1 MVTLCGGGGAWL
13 EAEGFCE
20 LVTLSVLRDSASCGD
35 EEDSTVNTQR
45 EINTYK
51 QMGGTKMALKTEL
64 TLTAVTLQ
72 SGSTGGPGSLCLT
85 DPALWG
91 GAGGGGVAPPLS
103 DSAPLFG
110 AEGPGGPSGLSSCE
124 SVYR

>member
-1 MVTLCGGGGAWL
+1 
-13 EAEGFCE
+13 
-20 LVTLSVLRDSASCGD
+20 
-35 EEDSTVNTQR
+35 
-45 EINTYK
+45 
-51 QMGGTKMALKTEL
+51 MGGTKMALKTEL

-72 SGSTGGPGSLCLT
+72 SGSPVRPGSLCLT

-103 DSAPLFG
+103 ASAPLFG
-110 AEGPGGPSGLSSCE
+110 AEGPGGPSGLCSCD